1 MEQEYNTSIFSKILY
16 GFAAVVVVVFTVFIA
31 LSDKNGFKHNHG
43 IIVLPVLGVIGS
55 ILTIVNL
62 YKRKV
67 IISNYSIKYKSVWG
81 SKEIINKDVK
91 GYRILDKRIVI
102 YSLNEINKIA
112 IRDYLSISNLDEL
125 QKNLNEK
132 YTNLDL
138 VGYQNNLKAIADD
151 SNLGNTEEERMST
164 FKKVKRIA
172 LVYNIGGIGMFI
184 LCLFFSAFILD
195 NKIIKVFILL
205 YPAFGIILLAFSK
218 GLIKLISG
226 KSSAYG
232 SLIAGMYASTIIGMM
247 GMISHYDFV
256 AYNKLCF
263 PILISGLI
271 FTVILWKYG
280 YDRSENAVK
289 GQIIMLILIAFLYSI
304 PLAMMVNCELDP
316 SPGKIYI
323 SQISNRY
330 IFHNNSRAYYHVVIE
345 TSEYTLTPSKDLHIS
360 NDLYDKIQS
369 LQAVH
374 VAVKSGLLGASWI
387 YIKE

>member
-1 MEQEYNTSIFSKILY
+1 MEYEYTTSTGYKIFY
-16 GFAAVVVVVFTVFIA
+16 GIAAIA
-31 LSDKNGFKHNHG
+31 LLGFTFFVALSAKDGFTKNHGTIILPIVG
-43 IIVLPVLGVIGS
+43 IIVSALI
-55 ILTIVNL
+55 TINL

-67 IISNYSIKYKSVWG
+67 TISDYSITYTNIWG

-91 GYRILDKRIVI
+91 GYRILDKRITI
-102 YSLNEINKIA
+102 YSIDGGKKVA
-112 IRDYLSISNLDEL
+112 VRDYLSISNLDEL
-125 QKNLNEK
+125 QRNLNEK

-138 VGYQNNLKAIADD
+138 VSYQNNLKAIADD

-184 LCLFFSAFILD
+184 LCLFFSEFILD

-218 GLIKLISG
+218 GLIKLVSS

-232 SLIAGMYASTIIGMM
+232 SLIAGMYASTIIGMIA
-247 GMISHYDFV
+247 MISHYDFV
-256 AYNKLCF
+256 AYDNLWL
-263 PILISGLI
+263 PILMSGLI

-316 SPGKIYI
+316 SPEKIYV
-323 SQISNRY
+323 SKISNRY
-330 IFHNNSRAYYHVVIE
+330 IFHNNGRAYYHVVIE
-345 TSEYTLTPSKDLHIS
+345 TSEYTLTSSKDLHIS
-360 NDLYDKIQS
+360 DDLYDKIQS

-374 VAVKSGLLGASWI
+374 IAVKSGLLGAPWI